1 MKNSVSTIAL
11 FALLALA
18 SCQNKGLN
26 LFQGDYSYKTSG
38 SVTFTELPADG
49 DSVLMSFGI
58 NLQNEIGHLEIV
70 TLDKKNDSVLV
81 VMNALGGK
89 VEVVRARVEND
100 KIRFA
105 DFQKKL
111 RVVNLDPSLDFECPV
126 TVHAEGS
133 MYDRN
138 LLLVRMIYEGE
149 YQIMDKTFAVCG
161 SDITMTATRN

>member
-1 MKNSVSTIAL
+1 MKNIMLAIAL
-11 FALLALA
+11 FALMALA

-38 SVTFTELPADG
+38 SVTFTEVPIEG
-49 DSVLMSFGI
+49 DSMLVSFGV
-58 NLQNEIGHLEIV
+58 NLQNEIGHLEIA
-70 TLDKKNDSVLV
+70 TLDKRNDSVLV

-89 VEVVRARVEND
+89 VDVARAHVEND

-105 DFQKKL
+105 DFRKKL
-111 RVVNLDPSLDFECPV
+111 RIVNLDPSLDFECQV

-133 MYDRN
+133 MYDGN

-149 YQIMDKTFAVCG
+149 YQIINKTFAVYG
-161 SDITMTATRN
+161 SEITMTATRN